1 MNTAPGRDPESFGE
15 PHVKGAG
22 GPVITVVGGVKRAE
36 LWLSPCQQGPDLH
49 PLAWLL
55 PILEWGPTWRLYPG
69 LYVTQKEIVWPE
81 CSIFKMTLEWLECV
95 LASFVT
101 HSFGSSPFEGLGTL
115 ITAPLASL
123 TNCLLAF
130 SKLLGLA
137 LLALNTQYLR
147 F

>member
-1 MNTAPGRDPESFGE
+1 MNTALGRDPESFGE

-22 GPVITVVGGVKRAE
+22 GPIITLVGGGKRAE
-36 LWLSPCQQGPDLH
+36 LWLTPVSGAQAFFPWLGCSPSWKETHLKTI
-49 PLAWLL
+49 AW
-55 PILEWGPTWRLYPG
+55 P
-69 LYVTQKEIVWPE
+69 VC
-81 CSIFKMTLEWLECV
+81 CSERNCVARMFHLQDDSWIIECV

-101 HSFGSSPFEGLGTL
+101 LSFGSSPFEGLDTL

-123 TNCLLAF
+123 TNCFLAA

-137 LLALNTQYLR
+137 LLALNAQCLH